1 MKKSLLAVMA
11 ILLLC
16 FTPAK
21 AQTDDSNER
30 AQQQIDSLNQ
40 IVAQLSEKVEDQ
52 EEEMEMADVWSRRK
66 FFNIGFSRLKLT
78 HREIAN
84 LSWKSDFSISLTYGK
99 TIYFHKKPIA
109 NMIKFGLDYS
119 FMDITYAKL
128 VPNEVPTYGDG
139 ETGGSG
145 SDGGNSDGFDDI
157 ETPGMTEGLINDLG
171 CHLIDYNLQIGPS
184 ITVNPIDHLMVRGY
198 FRYAPGASGLLLNE
212 EFSYSYG
219 SYFVSGGNISY
230 KAFSLGVEARWGKLK
245 YNSISFEESSSDDID
260 GSDVSDMISTSKNKM
275 RTNSVR
281 FYIGFR
287 F

>member
-40 IVAQLSEKVEDQ
+40 IVARLSEKVEDQ

-119 FMDITYAKL
+119 FMDRISPMRSSCPMKFRHTATAKRAAADRTA
-128 VPNEVPTYGDG
+128 EIPTDS
-139 ETGGSG
+139 T
-145 SDGGNSDGFDDI
+145 
-157 ETPGMTEGLINDLG
+157 
-171 CHLIDYNLQIGPS
+171 
-184 ITVNPIDHLMVRGY
+184 
-198 FRYAPGASGLLLNE
+198 
-212 EFSYSYG
+212 
-219 SYFVSGGNISY
+219 
-230 KAFSLGVEARWGKLK
+230 
-245 YNSISFEESSSDDID
+245 
-260 GSDVSDMISTSKNKM
+260 TSKL
-275 RTNSVR
+275 RA
-281 FYIGFR
+281 
-287 F
+287 